1 MSVKLSELNF
11 VLLDFLRSRNS
22 PFKLTESN
30 EIELSAARLQITWTK
45 ISDFLRLRLF
55 FVILLSST
63 LIGKIS

>member
-30 EIELSAARLQITWTK
+30 EIELSAARLQIT
-45 ISDFLRLRLF
+45 
-55 FVILLSST
+55 
-63 LIGKIS
+63 